1 VILADTGFWL
11 ALANRADVH
20 HARAVAALEKHRGPF
35 VTTWPV
41 MTETCHLLAARL
53 GTEAELAFIRSGVR
67 GAFRIV
73 ALEPTHLP
81 RIEVLMRKYASLP
94 MDLADA
100 SLVITIGGDGTFLTV
115 ARHVGSTPML
125 GINSSP
131 STSTGHYCSATTHT
145 FAAILDGVLNGLS
158 PVPLTRIAAFVEGEP
173 VRPFALNDVL
183 FAHRS
188 PVASSRYALK
198 VDDRSELQLSSGI
211 WISTAT
217 GSTAAIL
224 SAGGSEMKAD
234 DPRLQFR
241 VREPYSRGENRL
253 MLLSGF
259 CETLEIVS
267 RSDKNALFLDGHQDP
282 VTVPFGARVRIE
294 RANEPLFAFLSPDK
308 L

>member
-1 VILADTGFWL
+1 MSRIVVVPKPLD
-11 ALANRADVH
+11 ALPSVKEPSGDDPESRAIAH
-20 HARAVAALEKHRGPF
+20 RIGLARAEHAA
-35 VTTWPV
+35 TI
-41 MTETCHLLAARL
+41 AAIGEWL
-53 GTEAELAFIRSGVR
+53 GGTDLDVSWARSPSDRV
-67 GAFRIV
+67 V
-73 ALEPTHLP
+73 
-81 RIEVLMRKYASLP
+81 
-94 MDLADA
+94 ADA

-131 STSTGHYCSATTHT
+131 STSTGHYCGATTHT
-145 FAAILDGVLNGLS
+145 FAAVLDGIQNGAA
-158 PVPLTRIAAFVEGEP
+158 PVSLTRIAAAIEGEP
-173 VRPFALNDVL
+173 VHPFALNDVL

-188 PVASSRYALK
+188 PVASSRYALR

-211 WISTAT
+211 WVSTAT

-224 SAGGSEMKAD
+224 SAGGTEMHFD

-253 MLLSGF
+253 TLLSGF
-259 CETLEIVS
+259 CEGLEIVS
-267 RSDKNALFLDGHQDP
+267 RSDKNALFLDGHQEP
-282 VTVPFGARVRIE
+282 VAVPFGARVRIE

>member
-1 VILADTGFWL
+1 MSRIVVVPKPLDALPSVKEPTGDDPES
-11 ALANRADVH
+11 RAIAH
-20 HARAVAALEKHRGPF
+20 RIGLARAEHAA
-35 VTTWPV
+35 TI
-41 MTETCHLLAARL
+41 AAIGEWL
-53 GTEAELAFIRSGVR
+53 GGTDLDVSWARSPSDRV
-67 GAFRIV
+67 V
-73 ALEPTHLP
+73 
-81 RIEVLMRKYASLP
+81 
-94 MDLADA
+94 ADA

>member
-1 VILADTGFWL
+1 LSRIVVVPKPLDALPSVKEPTGDDPES
-11 ALANRADVH
+11 RAIAH
-20 HARAVAALEKHRGPF
+20 RIGLARAEHAA
-35 VTTWPV
+35 TI
-41 MTETCHLLAARL
+41 AAIGEWL
-53 GTEAELAFIRSGVR
+53 GGTDLDVSWARSPSDRV
-67 GAFRIV
+67 V
-73 ALEPTHLP
+73 
-81 RIEVLMRKYASLP
+81 
-94 MDLADA
+94 ADA